1 MSLALLEKGIDDQF
15 VPEVRAKIAAER
27 EKSMEALTKKTAA
40 PESDPAAF
48 HRGIQNWR
56 SEDADDL
63 AVSSVRYFGELARS
77 EGVYPTAS
85 EKAFWETYWL
95 KKLKVNQR
103 FEEPRR
109 EFRVREFANDW
120 WSLMKLFEAQ
130 KAPAWPEHPNATVQK
145 AFTTNALQSVFP
157 LFFDTNIVAGIL
169 ANPVLERLVMTSIP
183 VNSHTA
189 THLKMTETDADTTM
203 SEGGEGT
210 TFVQMVIKEAER
222 TVKLKKFGGELMW
235 TYEVMRL
242 QRLNVLALS
251 IQRIGQRY
259 NQLQTDYAL
268 SVLIDG
274 DGAGDGAITDSA
286 ATTTG
291 TPVYGDLV
299 NAEFVFP
306 QGYEPDTIVAP
317 KEVIKKLYTMAEYKD
332 PLAGILHQTTGN
344 TVNPLGMDLVRWDST
359 GRVSTYAA
367 TNAVMLDSDLA
378 LVQYTEGGI
387 ITETERII
395 RAQWE
400 RAVTTQWVGYA
411 VWDRSAA
418 IRLTGW

>member
-1 MSLALLEKGIDDQF
+1 MALLEKGLDDQF
-15 VPEVRAKIAAER
+15 VPDARKKFALARQEA
-27 EKSMEALTKKTAA
+27 MEALSKKTAA

-63 AVSSVRYFGELARS
+63 AVSTTRYFGELARS

-85 EKAFWETYWL
+85 EQKFWEDYWL
-95 KKLKVNQR
+95 KKLKVNQQML
-103 FEEPRR
+103 EPRR
-109 EFRVREFANDW
+109 EMKVREFANDW
-120 WSLMKLFEAQ
+120 WALMKMFEEQ

-145 AFTTNALQSVFP
+145 AFNTNSLQSVFP

-169 ANPVLERLVMTSIP
+169 ANPVLERLLMTSIP

-189 THLKMTETDADTTM
+189 THLKMTEVDGDQTM

-291 TPVYGDLV
+291 TPVYNDLV
-299 NAEFVFP
+299 NAEYTFN
-306 QGYEPDTIVAP
+306 QGYSPDTIVAP
-317 KEVIKKLYTMAEYKD
+317 KEVLKKLLAMAEYKD
-332 PLAGILHQTTGN
+332 PLAGILHQTTGREP
-344 TVNPLGMDLVRWDST
+344 NPLGMDLVRWDST
-359 GRVSTYAA
+359 GRVTTYAA

-411 VWDRSAA
+411 VWDRNAA

>member
-1 MSLALLEKGIDDQF
+1 MSLQTLERGIDDQF
-15 VPEVRAKIAAER
+15 IPEVRAKIAAER
-27 EKSMEALTKKTAA
+27 QKSIEALTKKTAA

-56 SEDADDL
+56 SEDAEDL
-63 AVSSVRYFGELARS
+63 AVSSTRYFGELARS

-85 EKAFWETYWL
+85 EQKFWEGYWL
-95 KKLKVNQR
+95 KKLKVNR
-103 FEEPRR
+103 LFDEPRR
-109 EFRVREFANDW
+109 EMKVREFANDW
-120 WSLMKLFEAQ
+120 WGLMKLFEEQ
-130 KAPAWPEHPNATVQK
+130 KSPAWPEHPNATVQK
-145 AFTTNALQSVFP
+145 AFTTNSLQSVFP

-169 ANPVLERLVMTSIP
+169 ANPVLERLLMTSIP

-189 THLKMTETDADTTM
+189 THLKMTEVDGDATM
-203 SEGGEGT
+203 GEGGEGT
-210 TFVQMVIKEAER
+210 TFIQMVIKEAER

-235 TYEVMRL
+235 SYEVMRL

-286 ATTTG
+286 AGVSTL
-291 TPVYGDLV
+291 PVYGDLV
-299 NAEFVFP
+299 DAEYTFT
-306 QGYEPDTIVAP
+306 QGYQPDTIVAP
-317 KEVIKKLYTMAEYKD
+317 KEVLKKLLKMAEYKD
-332 PLAGILHQTTGN
+332 PLAGILHQTTGREP
-344 TVNPLGMDLVRWDST
+344 NPLGMDLVRWDST
-359 GRVSTYAA
+359 GRVTTYAA
-367 TNAVMLDSDLA
+367 TNAVMLDSNLA

-400 RAVTTQWVGYA
+400 RAITSQWVGYA
-411 VWDRSAA
+411 VWDRAA
-418 IRLTGW
+418 AVRLTGW